1 MEEKELFNFGDK
13 ELNVNSLLNN
23 ITANQQSY
31 LDYYSGSIKDSNS
44 FLEKVNYIKEGIKN
58 GSITTDGT
66 GVYRDTNGKL
76 SKDDKLMNNALHFV
90 NVIATEQSKKT
101 RTLTQSEINTKEEEK
116 RAKKA
121 EVERQRAEQEA
132 IQRNTKPTFT
142 PPEGWN
148 IATAFAHSFNQN
160 GQIPYDLLKQLVTVD
175 DSGNPVYTDLHTQ
188 LDKNFDSVSKQLEQ
202 FSGTESY
209 INNIN
214 LFKDALKDG
223 DLSSQDRFLGME
235 LGFQNSE
242 MDKLNALLKYK
253 IKQKSS
259 IEDTGENTVK
269 DVMKENP
276 TSQQTN
282 VDLDSLIK
290 DFEEDQVGWDV
301 LGPIALDIYSIA
313 SPEPWSATGA
323 GLVSD
328 IIGIGQDIRNKG
340 KFHWGR
346 HASNVGFTLLG
357 AIPYI
362 GDAGNVTKVGTKI
375 VEASE
380 SINKMLAKA
389 SNIIEN
395 IPKGVKA
402 GVGTTTGIAATSWAY
417 LDLTSEDSAILST
430 SQKALEDI
438 KNGEITAENVV
449 AVGNGLMIALQ
460 LRKGFKN
467 FRNLDPE
474 YRGKNTVKP
483 TDSPKTT
490 VGYRDTLTQQIKTKN
505 PKISNKDLN
514 AIQGALDKLSNQGV
528 FARARSR
535 FGKPSEEYLSAQKL
549 LREKGRFSES
559 EISEILNQ
567 VLKHEKGGV
576 IKASTGMKTPWRLNF
591 DGTTHKMED
600 IYNLFTENATSYDS
614 KQLADALNKL
624 NSDDYK
630 SLNFEGKD
638 NTLGFK
644 NWNVTF
650 DESGL
655 NNLFGYDENKAD
667 YLGVTTRSRNN
678 FVTYLKD
685 KGSINTGNGDLL
697 WNSESNKWE
706 YSNWVDKAPEKKAEV
721 SNDTST
727 EATLKAPEST
737 DLTLKDL
744 NVKKPMDLNPDG
756 IINSIAGYV
765 TNAVANAKKRKIQQS
780 IPIYQEV
787 TPPEKAFKTA
797 YTYDLEKAKG
807 EIMAEAT
814 NLKPITSDAS
824 VYYAAKND
832 AIKNARAYTTKLDTE
847 INDRV
852 HQIASDNQ
860 DIAFEN
866 AVSRT
871 TNTNTNAKYRHEW
884 DVEQK
889 QGEVDY
895 MEANNQSFQNLNKEI
910 KHNIVTNARKKQ
922 KIRDTYMN
930 KHMLTGLT
938 TTPSNYINGWT
949 KHHDLIW
956 YKGQNGLLTTDQ
968 EQVEYQQLQSIV
980 NQASMN
986 LLASYDGI
994 KYPDMDT
1001 LYVGDSL
1008 KETYDPAKHGTTIS
1022 AAKGAKIDKQKIHKF
1037 VNKLK

>member
-1 MEEKELFNFGDK
+1 MGVQCQLYSYFILYNMNEKELFNFGDK
-13 ELNVNSLLNN
+13 ELNVDSLLKN
-23 ITANQQSY
+23 ITSNQQSY
-31 LDYYSGSIKDSNS
+31 LDYYSSSIPDHNLFIKN
-44 FLEKVNYIKEGIKN
+44 VNYIKEGIQN

-66 GVYRDTNGKL
+66 GVYRDMNGKL
-76 SKDDKLMNNALHFV
+76 SQNDPLMNNALHFV
-90 NVIATEQSKKT
+90 NVIATEQSKQT
-101 RTLTQSEINTKEEEK
+101 RSLTKSELA
-116 RAKKA
+116 AKKA
-121 EVERQRAEQEA
+121 EETHKKEELERQKVEQEET
-132 IQRNTKPTFT
+132 QRNTKPAFT
-142 PPEGWN
+142 PSDGWSV
-148 IATAFAHSFNQN
+148 ATSFARSFNQN
-160 GQIPYDLLKQLVTVD
+160 GQIPYNLLQQLVTT
-175 DSGNPVYTDLHTQ
+175 DSDGNPVYTDLYTQ

-223 DLSSQDRFLGME
+223 DLSPQDRFLGME

-242 MDKLNALLKYK
+242 MDKLNTLIKYK
-253 IKQKSS
+253 IEPQLPEPEPVVEEKEQETPQFVQNSLESDSEFKNRVDDARRADDYYTKVMKSVNFDNFRPAKKLKQDSEEKFKKELKNYIHNWVVSS
-259 IEDTGENTVK
+259 RIPGLTVTQYYPGSMGFGSSYSIPVK
-269 DVMKENP
+269 DITIE
-276 TSQQTN
+276 
-282 VDLDSLIK
+282 SLAYMDPK
-290 DFEEDQVGWDV
+290 LYNE
-301 LGPIALDIYSIA
+301 LGLRYFS
-313 SPEPWSATGA
+313 T
-323 GLVSD
+323 
-328 IIGIGQDIRNKG
+328 
-340 KFHWGR
+340 
-346 HASNVGFTLLG
+346 
-357 AIPYI
+357 Y
-362 GDAGNVTKVGTKI
+362 
-375 VEASE
+375 
-380 SINKMLAKA
+380 
-389 SNIIEN
+389 
-395 IPKGVKA
+395 
-402 GVGTTTGIAATSWAY
+402 
-417 LDLTSEDSAILST
+417 ST
-430 SQKALEDI
+430 SNMYKH
-438 KNGEITAENVV
+438 
-449 AVGNGLMIALQ
+449 
-460 LRKGFKN
+460 F
-467 FRNLDPE
+467 
-474 YRGKNTVKP
+474 
-483 TDSPKTT
+483 
-490 VGYRDTLTQQIKTKN
+490 
-505 PKISNKDLN
+505 KDLV
-514 AIQGALDKLSNQGV
+514 DKQNKET
-528 FARARSR
+528 AKKA
-535 FGKPSEEYLSAQKL
+535 
-549 LREKGRFSES
+549 
-559 EISEILNQ
+559 
-567 VLKHEKGGV
+567 KGG
-576 IKASTGMKTPWRLNF
+576 ILKANNGAKTPWRLNF

-614 KQLADALNKL
+614 KQLAEALNKL

-655 NNLFGYDENKAD
+655 NNLFGYDESKAD

-706 YSNWVDKAPEKKAEV
+706 YSNWIDKTPEEKAEV

-744 NVKKPMDLNPDG
+744 NVKKPVDLNPDG
-756 IINSIAGYV
+756 IINSLAGYV

-807 EIMAEAT
+807 EIMAEAA
-814 NLKPITSDAS
+814 NLKPITSDTS

-852 HQIASDNQ
+852 HQIANDNQ

-895 MEANNQSFQNLNKEI
+895 IEANNQSFQNLNKEI

-922 KIRDTYMN
+922 KIRDAYMN
-930 KHMLTGLT
+930 KHMLTGLA

-968 EQVEYQQLQSIV
+968 EQVEYSQLQSIV
-980 NQASMN
+980 NQASMH

-994 KYPDMDT
+994 KQPDMDT

-1008 KETYDPAKHGTTIS
+1008 KETYDPAKHGTVIS